1 MIDLL
6 PIEKELRKGVL
17 GIILLK
23 TVSKERLYGY
33 EIMNR
38 ISDES
43 CGYFDLKE
51 GTLYPVLYRLEDEK
65 LIESSWG
72 EDTSKRG
79 ARRKYYTITD
89 AGTEKLETYQR
100 IWKDFSEKVDKI
112 LYGGNA
118 NG

>member
-1 MIDLL
+1 MIALL

-23 TVSKERLYGY
+23 TVSKKKLYGY
-33 EIMNR
+33 EIMKK
-38 ISDES
+38 ISEES
-43 CGYFDLKE
+43 NGYFDLKE

-65 LIESSWG
+65 LIAGSWG

-79 ARRKYYTITD
+79 ARRKYYTITE
-89 AGTEKLETYQR
+89 AGKSKLDTYQNT
-100 IWKDFSEKVDKI
+100 WKEFSEKVDNI
-112 LYGGNA
+112 LFGGKA